1 MDNAMPAKPAVTG
14 LSNSPGI
21 QAVVRSRL
29 RADRRVRVMSVAAT
43 AAGLFL
49 LTWILGYLLFKGVS
63 TFSFNLFA
71 LDTPPPGSAG
81 GLANAIM
88 GSILITGVGILIATP
103 VGILAGTFLIEYGR
117 GSKLAEI
124 IRFVND
130 MLVSAPSIIIG
141 LFVYQVLVAP
151 FHHFSG
157 WAGAVALAIIAL
169 PIIVRTTQ
177 DMLQLVPDALR
188 EAAYALGAPKWRV
201 IVVVS
206 YRAAFQGMLT
216 GVLLAVAR
224 ISGETAPLLFTALSN
239 PGWTT
244 NMNSPM
250 ATLPVVIY
258 KFAGAPY
265 ADWKNLAWAGAL
277 LITASVLIL
286 NIVAR
291 SFAPRRS

>member
-1 MDNAMPAKPAVTG
+1 MTDATIDNSRSAATR
-14 LSNSPGI
+14 
-21 QAVVRSRL
+21 AVVQRRL
-29 RADRRVRVMSVAAT
+29 RVNATVKALSWAAT
-43 AAGLFL
+43 GAGLFL
-49 LTWILGYLLFKGVS
+49 LFWILIYLLFKGAGS
-63 TFSFNLFA
+63 LSLHLFITNTA
-71 LDTPPPGSAG
+71 APGSGG
-81 GLANAIM
+81 GLLNAII
-88 GSILITGVGILIATP
+88 GSLLITGVGIVIATP

-117 GSKLAEI
+117 GTTLAEV

-141 LFVYQVLVAP
+141 LFVYEVIVASA
-151 FHHFSG
+151 HHFSG

-216 GVLLAVAR
+216 GVLLAIAR
-224 ISGETAPLLFTALSN
+224 ISGETAPLLFTVLSN
-239 PGWTT
+239 SGGSTD
-244 NMNSPM
+244 MNAPM

-258 KFAGAPY
+258 KFADTPY
-265 ADWKNLAWAGAL
+265 HDWQDLAWAGAL
-277 LITASVLIL
+277 LITFSVLIL

-291 SFAPRRS
+291 SFAPRTGT

>member
-1 MDNAMPAKPAVTG
+1 MTTK
-14 LSNSPGI
+14 GI
-21 QAVVRSRL
+21 AARNNPIVRRRL
-29 RADRRVRVMSVAAT
+29 RTDRMVRVLSVTAT
-43 AAGLFL
+43 AAGLL
-49 LTWILGYLLFKGVS
+49 LLAWILGYLLFKGVATLS
-63 TFSFNLFA
+63 FSLFT
-71 LDTPPPGSAG
+71 LNTPPPGSAG
-81 GLANAIM
+81 GLANAIV
-88 GSILITGVGILIATP
+88 GSLLITGVGILIATP
-103 VGILAGTFLIEYGR
+103 IGILAGTFLIEYGR
-117 GSKLAEI
+117 GGALAEI

-141 LFVYQVLVAP
+141 LFIYQVVVVP
-151 FHHFSG
+151 MHHASG
-157 WAGAVALAIIAL
+157 WAGAIALGIIAL

-239 PGWTT
+239 TGGGAD
-244 NMNSPM
+244 MSAPM

-258 KFAGAPY
+258 NFAGSPY
-265 ADWKNLAWAGAL
+265 ADWQNLAWAGAL
-277 LITASVLIL
+277 LITFSVLAL

-291 SFAPRRS
+291 AFAPRARN

>member
-1 MDNAMPAKPAVTG
+1 MTATRTTQAGFTNPSVIRRRKRVNRIVRF
-14 LSNSPGI
+14 LSVG
-21 QAVVRSRL
+21 
-29 RADRRVRVMSVAAT
+29 AT
-43 AAGLFL
+43 VAGLFL
-49 LTWILGYLLFKGVS
+49 LTWILAYLTYKGVNTLS
-63 TFSFNLFA
+63 FSLFR

-81 GLANAIM
+81 GLANAII
-88 GSILITGVGILIATP
+88 GSLLVTGFGILMATP
-103 VGILAGTFLIEYGR
+103 IGILAGTFLIEYGR
-117 GSKLAEI
+117 GTKIAEI

-141 LFVYQVLVAP
+141 LFVYQTVVAP
-151 FHHFSG
+151 LHHFSG
-157 WAGAVALAIIAL
+157 WAGAIALAMIAL

-239 PGWTT
+239 PSSST
-244 NMNSPM
+244 NMSQPM

-265 ADWKNLAWAGAL
+265 ADWQNLAWAGAL
-277 LITASVLIL
+277 LITFSVLIL

-291 SFAPRRS
+291 SFAPRTRN

>member
-1 MDNAMPAKPAVTG
+1 MSTAPAKMST
-14 LSNSPGI
+14 
-21 QAVVRSRL
+21 RSRQVIRRRL
-29 RADRRVRVMSVAAT
+29 RINRVVATLSFIAT
-43 AAGLFL
+43 GAGLIL
-49 LTWILGYLLFKGVS
+49 LAWILGYLIMKGFSTLSLDLLFK
-63 TFSFNLFA
+63 
-71 LDTPPPGSAG
+71 DTPAPGSAG
-81 GLANAIM
+81 GLANAIV
-88 GSILITGVGILIATP
+88 GSLLITGVAILLATP
-103 VGILAGTFLIEYGR
+103 IGILAGTFLIEYGR
-117 GSKLAEI
+117 GSTLAEI

-141 LFVYQVLVAP
+141 LFVYQVIVAP
-151 FHHFSG
+151 TSHFSA
-157 WAGAVALAIIAL
+157 WAGAISLAIIAL

-177 DMLQLVPDALR
+177 DMLQLVPDSLR

-216 GVLLAVAR
+216 GVLLAIAR

-239 PGWTT
+239 PSMTT
-244 NMNSPM
+244 NMSSPM

-265 ADWKNLAWAGAL
+265 ADWQNLAWAGAF
-277 LITASVLIL
+277 LITFSVLIL

-291 SFAPRRS
+291 SFAPKRN

>member
-1 MDNAMPAKPAVTG
+1 METQALTQPAFAGNQIVHK
-14 LSNSPGI
+14 
-21 QAVVRSRL
+21 RL
-29 RADRRVRVMSVAAT
+29 RTNRIVTTLAFIAT
-43 AAGLFL
+43 GAGLFL
-49 LTWILGYLLFKGVS
+49 LAWILGYLLFKGFS
-63 TFSFNLFA
+63 TLSLS
-71 LDTPPPGSAG
+71 LLTMDTPPPGSAG
-81 GLANAIM
+81 GLANAII
-88 GSILITGVGILIATP
+88 GSLLITGVGILLATP
-103 VGILAGTFLIEYGR
+103 IGILAGTFLIEYGR
-117 GSKLAEI
+117 DSKLAEV

-130 MLVSAPSIIIG
+130 MLVSAPSIIVG
-141 LFVYQVLVAP
+141 LFVYQVVVAP
-151 FHHFSG
+151 MHHFSG
-157 WAGAVALAIIAL
+157 WAGGIALGIIAL

-239 PGWTT
+239 PSSTT
-244 NMNSPM
+244 NMSSPM

-265 ADWKNLAWAGAL
+265 ADWQNLAWAGAL
-277 LITASVLIL
+277 LITFSVLIL

-291 SFAPRRS
+291 SFAPRSRN

>member
-1 MDNAMPAKPAVTG
+1 MSAADFSQRP
-14 LSNSPGI
+14 
-21 QAVVRSRL
+21 VVARRL
-29 RADRRVRVMSVAAT
+29 RLNRIIAALSYLAT

-49 LTWILGYLLFKGVS
+49 LIWILGYLIVKGFGSLSYTLF
-63 TFSFNLFA
+63 T
-71 LDTPPPGSAG
+71 LDTPAPGSAG
-81 GLANAIM
+81 GLANAII
-88 GSILITGVGILIATP
+88 GSLLITGVGIAIATP

-117 GSKLAEI
+117 GSKLAEV

-141 LFVYQVLVAP
+141 LFVYEIFVAP
-151 FHHFSG
+151 AGHFSA
-157 WAGAVALAIIAL
+157 WAGAIALAIIAL

-224 ISGETAPLLFTALSN
+224 VSGETAPLLFTALSN
-239 PGWTT
+239 PSTTT
-244 NMNSPM
+244 NMSQPM

-265 ADWKNLAWAGAL
+265 ADWQKLAWAGAF
-277 LITASVLIL
+277 LITFSVLVL
-286 NIVAR
+286 NIIAR
-291 SFAPRRS
+291 SFAPKRT

>member
-1 MDNAMPAKPAVTG
+1 MPVSGFIPPPANANA
-14 LSNSPGI
+14 
-21 QAVVRSRL
+21 AVVRGRL
-29 RADRRVRVMSVAAT
+29 RRNRVVAALSIAAT
-43 AAGLFL
+43 FAGLIL
-49 LTWILGYLLFKGVS
+49 LAWILAYLAYKGASTLSLSLFR
-63 TFSFNLFA
+63 
-71 LDTPPPGSAG
+71 LDTPAPGSAG
-81 GLANAIM
+81 GLANAIV
-88 GSILITGVGILIATP
+88 GSLMITGVGIAIATP
-103 VGILAGTFLIEYGR
+103 MGIMAGTFLIEYGR
-117 GSKLAEI
+117 GTKLAEV

-130 MLVSAPSIIIG
+130 MLVSAPSIIVG
-141 LFVYQVLVAP
+141 LFVYEVVVATS
-151 FHHFSG
+151 HHFSG
-157 WAGAVALAIIAL
+157 WAGAVALAMIAL

-239 PGWTT
+239 PDWSTD
-244 NMNSPM
+244 MSQPM

-265 ADWKNLAWAGAL
+265 ADWQNLAWAGAL
-277 LITASVLIL
+277 LITVSVLMI
-286 NIVAR
+286 NIAAR
-291 SFAPRRS
+291 SFAPRSRN

>member
-1 MDNAMPAKPAVTG
+1 MDIQASAPPLATQQIVRKRRRTNRIVTG
-14 LSNSPGI
+14 L
-21 QAVVRSRL
+21 
-29 RADRRVRVMSVAAT
+29 SVAAT

-49 LTWILGYLLFKGVS
+49 LAWILGYLLFEGFTTLS
-63 TFSFNLFA
+63 LNMLTH
-71 LDTPPPGSAG
+71 DTTSPGSGG
-81 GLANAIM
+81 GLRNAII
-88 GSILITGVGILIATP
+88 GSLMITGVGIVLATP
-103 VGILAGTFLIEYGR
+103 IGILAGTFLIEYGR
-117 GSKLAEI
+117 GSKLAEV

-141 LFVYQVLVAP
+141 LFVYQLVVAP
-151 FHHFSG
+151 MHHFSG
-157 WAGAVALAIIAL
+157 WAGGIALGIIAL

-177 DMLQLVPDALR
+177 DMLLLVPDALR

-239 PGWTT
+239 SSFTAD
-244 NMNSPM
+244 MSSPM
-250 ATLPVVIY
+250 ATLPVIIY
-258 KFAGAPY
+258 NYAASPY
-265 ADWKNLAWAGAL
+265 NDWKNLAWAGAL
-277 LITASVLIL
+277 LITFSVLVL

-291 SFAPRRS
+291 SFAPRSRN

>member
-1 MDNAMPAKPAVTG
+1 MVVESKTRHSV
-14 LSNSPGI
+14 SN
-21 QAVVRSRL
+21 AVVRKRMRTNRIVTILSTI
-29 RADRRVRVMSVAAT
+29 AT
-43 AAGLFL
+43 GAGLFL
-49 LTWILGYLLFKGVS
+49 LAWILGYLLLKGFS
-63 TFSFNLFA
+63 TLSPGLFTH
-71 LDTPPPGSAG
+71 DTRPPGSDG
-81 GLANAIM
+81 GLKNAII
-88 GSILITGVGILIATP
+88 GSLMITGLGILIATP

-141 LFVYQVLVAP
+141 LFVYQVVVAP
-151 FHHFSG
+151 MHHFSG
-157 WAGAVALAIIAL
+157 WAGSIALGIIAL

-239 PGWTT
+239 SSFTT
-244 NMNSPM
+244 DMSSPM
-250 ATLPVVIY
+250 ATLPVIIY
-258 KFAGAPY
+258 SYAGAPY
-265 ADWKNLAWAGAL
+265 EDWKRLAWAGAL
-277 LITASVLIL
+277 LITFSVLIL
-286 NIVAR
+286 NVVAR
-291 SFAPRRS
+291 SFAPRSRN

>member
-1 MDNAMPAKPAVTG
+1 MAASTIS
-14 LSNSPGI
+14 SNDI
-21 QAVVRSRL
+21 VRRRL
-29 RADRRVRVMSVAAT
+29 RANRIITSLSVVAT
-43 AAGLFL
+43 GAGLFL
-49 LTWILGYLLFKGVS
+49 LAWILGYLLFKGFTTLS
-63 TFSFNLFA
+63 LDLFIH
-71 LDTPPPGSAG
+71 DTKAPGGGG
-81 GLANAIM
+81 GLRNAIV
-88 GSILITGVGILIATP
+88 GSLLITLVGILLATP

-117 GSKLAEI
+117 GSKLAEV

-141 LFVYQVLVAP
+141 LFVYEIVVQP
-151 FHHFSG
+151 MHHFSG
-157 WAGAVALAIIAL
+157 WAGGIALGIIAL

-239 PGWTT
+239 SSFTAD
-244 NMNSPM
+244 MSSPM
-250 ATLPVVIY
+250 ASLPVIIY
-258 KFAGAPY
+258 NYTSTPY
-265 ADWKNLAWAGAL
+265 ADWQHLAWAGAL
-277 LITASVLIL
+277 LITFSVLIL
-286 NIVAR
+286 NVVAR
-291 SFAPRRS
+291 SFAPRNRN

>member
-1 MDNAMPAKPAVTG
+1 MTATDTRSAIAPNP
-14 LSNSPGI
+14 I
-21 QAVVRSRL
+21 VRKRL
-29 RADRRVRVMSVAAT
+29 RANRIVATLSVLAT
-43 AAGLFL
+43 GAGLFL
-49 LTWILGYLLFKGVS
+49 LGWILSYLLFKGFTTLS
-63 TFSFNLFA
+63 LHLITM
-71 LDTPPPGSAG
+71 DTPPPGSAG
-81 GLANAIM
+81 GLANAII
-88 GSILITGVGILIATP
+88 GSLMITGVAILLATP
-103 VGILAGTFLIEYGR
+103 IGILAGTFLIEYGR
-117 GSKLAEI
+117 GSKLAEL

-141 LFVYQVLVAP
+141 LFVYQAVVAP
-151 FHHFSG
+151 MHHFSA
-157 WAGAVALAIIAL
+157 WAGSIALAIIAL

-239 PGWTT
+239 PSWTT
-244 NMNSPM
+244 NMSSPM

-265 ADWKNLAWAGAL
+265 QDWQNLAWAGAL
-277 LITASVLIL
+277 LITFSVLIL
-286 NIVAR
+286 NVAAR
-291 SFAPRRS
+291 SFAPRTRN

>member
-1 MDNAMPAKPAVTG
+1 MTAQTAPSSGNP
-14 LSNSPGI
+14 
-21 QAVVRSRL
+21 VVRGRL
-29 RADRRVRVMSVAAT
+29 RVDRIIRILSVAAT

-49 LTWILGYLLFKGVS
+49 LAWILGYLLFKGFS
-63 TFSFNLFA
+63 TLSFSLLT

-81 GLANAIM
+81 GLANAIK
-88 GSILITGVGILIATP
+88 GSLLITGVGILIATP
-103 VGILAGTFLIEYGR
+103 TGILAGTFLIEYGR

-141 LFVYQVLVAP
+141 LFIYQAVVVP
-151 FHHFSG
+151 MHHASG
-157 WAGAVALAIIAL
+157 WAGSIALGIIAL

-239 PGWTT
+239 TGGSVD
-244 NMNSPM
+244 MSAPM

-258 KFAGAPY
+258 NFAGSPY
-265 ADWKNLAWAGAL
+265 ADWQNLAWAGAL
-277 LITASVLIL
+277 LITFSVLLL
-286 NIVAR
+286 NVVAR
-291 SFAPRRS
+291 SFAPRARN

>member
-1 MDNAMPAKPAVTG
+1 MVAETEARHSI
-14 LSNSPGI
+14 SN
-21 QAVVRSRL
+21 AVVRKRMRTNRIVTVLSTI
-29 RADRRVRVMSVAAT
+29 AT
-43 AAGLFL
+43 GAGLFL
-49 LTWILGYLLFKGVS
+49 LAWILGYLLLKGFS
-63 TFSFNLFA
+63 TLSLGLFVN
-71 LDTPPPGSAG
+71 DTRPPGSGG
-81 GLANAIM
+81 GLKNAII
-88 GSILITGVGILIATP
+88 GSLMITGLGILIATP

-117 GSKLAEI
+117 GSKLAEV

-141 LFVYQVLVAP
+141 LFVYQVVVAP
-151 FHHFSG
+151 MHHFSG
-157 WAGAVALAIIAL
+157 WAGSIALGIIAL

-239 PGWTT
+239 SSFTT
-244 NMNSPM
+244 DMSSPM
-250 ATLPVVIY
+250 ATLPVIIY
-258 KFAGAPY
+258 NYAGAPY
-265 ADWKNLAWAGAL
+265 EDWKHLAWAGAL
-277 LITASVLIL
+277 LITFSVLVL
-286 NIVAR
+286 NVVAR
-291 SFAPRRS
+291 SFAPRSRN

>member
-1 MDNAMPAKPAVTG
+1 MATVDTADASA
-14 LSNSPGI
+14 I
-21 QAVVRSRL
+21 VR
-29 RADRRVRVMSVAAT
+29 RRVRANRIITVLSLTAT
-43 AAGLFL
+43 GLGLFL
-49 LTWILGYLLFKGVS
+49 LAWILGYLLFKGLS
-63 TFSFNLFA
+63 TISLDLFIK
-71 LDTPPPGSAG
+71 DTPAPGSAG
-81 GLANAIM
+81 GLANAII
-88 GSILITGVGILIATP
+88 GSLMITGIGILIATP

-117 GSKLAEI
+117 GSKLAEV

-141 LFVYQVLVAP
+141 LFVYQIIVAQQ
-151 FHHFSG
+151 HHFSA
-157 WAGAVALAIIAL
+157 WAGAVALGIIAL

-177 DMLQLVPDALR
+177 DMLLLVPDALR

-206 YRAAFQGMLT
+206 YRAAFQGMMT

-239 PGWTT
+239 PSSTT
-244 NMNSPM
+244 NMSSPM

-258 KFAGAPY
+258 RFAGSPY
-265 ADWKNLAWAGAL
+265 PDWQNLAWAGAL
-277 LITASVLIL
+277 LITFSVLIL

-291 SFAPRRS
+291 SFAPRSRN

>member
-1 MDNAMPAKPAVTG
+1 MTLQNENIVLGSGNA
-14 LSNSPGI
+14 I
-21 QAVVRSRL
+21 VR
-29 RADRRVRVMSVAAT
+29 RRVRVNRIIATLSFAAT
-43 AAGLFL
+43 FAGLFL
-49 LTWILGYLLFKGVS
+49 LAWILGYLLLKGFS
-63 TFSFNLFA
+63 TLSLALFT
-71 LDTPPPGSAG
+71 LDTPAPGSAG
-81 GLANAIM
+81 GLANALI
-88 GSILITGVGILIATP
+88 GSLLITGVGIGIATP
-103 VGILAGTFLIEYGR
+103 IGILAGTFLIEYGR
-117 GSKLAEI
+117 GSKLAEV

-141 LFVYQVLVAP
+141 LFVYQVVVAP
-151 FHHFSG
+151 MHHFSA
-157 WAGAVALAIIAL
+157 WAGAIALGIIAL

-206 YRAAFQGMLT
+206 YRAAFQGILT

-239 PGWTT
+239 PSWTT
-244 NMNSPM
+244 NMSSPM

-265 ADWKNLAWAGAL
+265 PDWQNLAWAGAL
-277 LITASVLIL
+277 LITFSVLIL
-286 NIVAR
+286 NVVAR
-291 SFAPRRS
+291 SFAPRTGN

>member
-1 MDNAMPAKPAVTG
+1 MTALDAPSASAPNQ
-14 LSNSPGI
+14 I
-21 QAVVRSRL
+21 VRK
-29 RADRRVRVMSVAAT
+29 RVRTNRIIAALSVLAT

-49 LTWILGYLLFKGVS
+49 LGWILSYLLYKGFTTLS
-63 TFSFNLFA
+63 IHLITM
-71 LDTPPPGSAG
+71 DTPAPGSAG
-81 GLANAIM
+81 GLANAII
-88 GSILITGVGILIATP
+88 GSLLITGVAILLATP
-103 VGILAGTFLIEYGR
+103 IGILAGTFLIEYGR
-117 GSKLAEI
+117 GSKLAEL

-141 LFVYQVLVAP
+141 LFVYEVVVAP
-151 FHHFSG
+151 MHHFSA
-157 WAGAVALAIIAL
+157 WAGAIALAIIAL

-239 PGWTT
+239 PSWTT
-244 NMNSPM
+244 DMSSPM

-258 KFAGAPY
+258 KFAGTPY
-265 ADWKNLAWAGAL
+265 PDWQNLAWAGAL
-277 LITASVLIL
+277 LITFSVLIL
-286 NIVAR
+286 NVAAR
-291 SFAPRRS
+291 SFAPSTRN

>member
-1 MDNAMPAKPAVTG
+1 MDAARSAPANPVVARRRRLNRIVGT
-14 LSNSPGI
+14 LSI
-21 QAVVRSRL
+21 
-29 RADRRVRVMSVAAT
+29 MAT
-43 AAGLFL
+43 FAGLFL
-49 LTWILGYLLFKGVS
+49 LAWILSDLVYKGFSTLSLSLF
-63 TFSFNLFA
+63 T

-81 GLANAIM
+81 GLANAII
-88 GSILITGVGILIATP
+88 GSLLITAVGIAIATP
-103 VGILAGTFLIEYGR
+103 IGILAGTFLIEYGR
-117 GSKLAEI
+117 GGKLAEL

-130 MLVSAPSIIIG
+130 MLVSAPSIIVG
-141 LFVYQVLVAP
+141 LFVYQVVVAP
-151 FHHFSG
+151 AHHFSA
-157 WAGAVALAIIAL
+157 WAGAVALGIIAL

-206 YRAAFQGMLT
+206 YRAAFQGILT
-216 GVLLAVAR
+216 GVLLAIAR

-244 NMNSPM
+244 NMSSPM

-265 ADWKNLAWAGAL
+265 ADWQNLAWAGAL
-277 LITASVLIL
+277 LITFSVLIL
-286 NIVAR
+286 NIAAR
-291 SFAPRRS
+291 SFAPRTRN

>member
-1 MDNAMPAKPAVTG
+1 
-14 LSNSPGI
+14 LSNNV
-21 QAVVRSRL
+21 VVRRRL
-29 RADRRVRVMSVAAT
+29 RADQLVRVLSVSAT
-43 AAGLFL
+43 VAGLFL
-49 LTWILGYLLFKGVS
+49 LTWILGYLLFEGFS
-63 TFSFNLFA
+63 TLSLSLFL

-81 GLANAIM
+81 GLANAII
-88 GSILITGVGILIATP
+88 GSLLVTGVGILIATP
-103 VGILAGTFLIEYGR
+103 TGILAGTFLIEYGR
-117 GSKLAEI
+117 GSALAEI

-141 LFVYQVLVAP
+141 LFIYEIVVVP
-151 FHHFSG
+151 MHHASG
-157 WAGAVALAIIAL
+157 WAGAIALAIIAL

-177 DMLQLVPDALR
+177 DMLNLVPDALR

-239 PGWTT
+239 TGGKAD
-244 NMNSPM
+244 MSAPM

-258 KFAGAPY
+258 NFASSPY
-265 ADWKNLAWAGAL
+265 TDWKNLAWAGAL

-286 NIVAR
+286 NIIAR
-291 SFAPRRS
+291 SFAPRAKS

>member
-1 MDNAMPAKPAVTG
+1 MITV
-14 LSNSPGI
+14 LSY
-21 QAVVRSRL
+21 
-29 RADRRVRVMSVAAT
+29 AAT

-49 LTWILGYLLFKGVS
+49 LSWILVYLLMKGFS
-63 TFSFNLFA
+63 TLSLDLFTMN
-71 LDTPPPGSAG
+71 TPPPGSAG
-81 GLANAIM
+81 GLRNAIL
-88 GSILITGVGILIATP
+88 GSLLITGVGILIATP

-130 MLVSAPSIIIG
+130 MLVSAPSIIVG
-141 LFVYQVLVAP
+141 LFVYQLVVVP
-151 FHHFSG
+151 MHHASG
-157 WAGAVALAIIAL
+157 WAGAIALGIIAL

-239 PGWTT
+239 TGGALD
-244 NMNSPM
+244 MNAPM

-258 KFAGAPY
+258 TFAASPY
-265 ADWKNLAWAGAL
+265 ADWQNLAWAGAL
-277 LITASVLIL
+277 LITFSVLIL
-286 NIVAR
+286 NVVAR
-291 SFAPRRS
+291 SFAPRTRN

>member
-1 MDNAMPAKPAVTG
+1 MRANRVVTA
-14 LSNSPGI
+14 LSLI
-21 QAVVRSRL
+21 
-29 RADRRVRVMSVAAT
+29 AT
-43 AAGLFL
+43 FMGLFL
-49 LTWILGYLLFKGVS
+49 LAWILFFLMYKGLSTISLSLF
-63 TFSFNLFA
+63 TQ
-71 LDTPPPGSAG
+71 DTPAPGSTG
-81 GLANAIM
+81 GLANAII
-88 GSILITGVGILIATP
+88 GSLMITGVGIALATP
-103 VGILAGTFLIEYGR
+103 IGILAGTFLVEYGR
-117 GSKLAEI
+117 SSKLAEV

-130 MLVSAPSIIIG
+130 MLVSAPSIIVG
-141 LFVYQVLVAP
+141 LFVYQVIVAQT
-151 FHHFSG
+151 HHFSG
-157 WAGAVALAIIAL
+157 WAGAVSLGIIAL

-239 PGWTT
+239 PSWTT
-244 NMNSPM
+244 NMSSPM

-265 ADWKNLAWAGAL
+265 PDWQNLAWAGAL
-277 LITASVLIL
+277 LITFSVLIL

-291 SFAPRRS
+291 SFAPRTRN

>member
-1 MDNAMPAKPAVTG
+1 MISADKNDTAVKPNAIVRKRIRANLIISG
-14 LSNSPGI
+14 L
-21 QAVVRSRL
+21 
-29 RADRRVRVMSVAAT
+29 SVAAT
-43 AAGLFL
+43 GAGLFL
-49 LTWILGYLLFKGVS
+49 LAWILGYLLFKGFGTLS
-63 TFSFNLFA
+63 LALFT

-81 GLANAIM
+81 GLANAII
-88 GSILITGVGILIATP
+88 GSLLITGVGILIATP

-117 GSKLAEI
+117 GSKLAEL

-141 LFVYQVLVAP
+141 LFVYQVVVAP
-151 FHHFSG
+151 MHHFSA
-157 WAGAVALAIIAL
+157 WAGAIALAIIAL

-239 PGWTT
+239 PSSTT
-244 NMNSPM
+244 NMSSPM

-265 ADWKNLAWAGAL
+265 QDWQNLAWAGAL
-277 LITASVLIL
+277 LITFSVLIL
-286 NIVAR
+286 NVVAR
-291 SFAPRRS
+291 SFAPRTRN

>member
-1 MDNAMPAKPAVTG
+1 MAAQTKMTSAPAMATNP
-14 LSNSPGI
+14 
-21 QAVVRSRL
+21 VV
-29 RADRRVRVMSVAAT
+29 AHRVRVNRAISWLSIIAT
-43 AAGLFL
+43 ASGLFL
-49 LTWILGYLLFKGVS
+49 LAWILGYLLFKGFS
-63 TFSFNLFA
+63 TLSIALFTMN
-71 LDTPPPGSAG
+71 TPPPGSAG
-81 GLANAIM
+81 GLANAIV
-88 GSILITGVGILIATP
+88 GSLMITGVGILFATP
-103 VGILAGTFLIEYGR
+103 IGILAGTFLIEYGR
-117 GSKLAEI
+117 GSKLAEV

-141 LFVYQVLVAP
+141 LFVYQVVVAP
-151 FHHFSG
+151 AHHFSA
-157 WAGAVALAIIAL
+157 WAGAISLGIIAL

-206 YRAAFQGMLT
+206 YRAAFQGILT

-239 PGWTT
+239 PGLTT
-244 NMNSPM
+244 NMSSPM

-265 ADWKNLAWAGAL
+265 ADWQNLAWAGAL
-277 LITASVLIL
+277 LITFSVLVL
-286 NIVAR
+286 NIAAR
-291 SFAPRRS
+291 SFAPRARN